1 MKIGYCRVSTTE
13 QVASIVAQEKQLKKE
28 GCEEIFSEMLSA
40 VGERPQLERALAY
53 VHKGDILCVAKL
65 DRLARSVA
73 HLCTLVAALKAKGVA
88 LHVLDMGLATN
99 TPTGELMVNL
109 LGSIA
114 QFERSIMLE
123 RQRSGIEA
131 ARRAG
136 KYKGRKASARAQT
149 ANIIELAKLG
159 MTKDKIAAKCGIGV
173 SSVYSILKANGVRRI
188 STIVVEPVSPMPS
201 PQ

>member
-1 MKIGYCRVSTTE
+1 MESFIACRRWTNLISRPRIARALLFGTYLNCTSFICKSWRIFTLKIGYGRVSTTE
-13 QVASIVAQEKQLKKE
+13 QVASIIAQEAQLKKE
-28 GCEEIFSEMLSA
+28 GCEEIFSEMMSA
-40 VGERPQLERALAY
+40 VGDRPQLERALAY
-53 VHKGDILCVAKL
+53 VHKGDILCVTKL
-65 DRLARSVA
+65 VRLARSVA
-73 HLCTLVAALKAKGVA
+73 HLCQLVAALKAKGVA

-114 QFERSIMLE
+114 QFERSCMLE

-149 ANIIELAKLG
+149 ANIIELA
-159 MTKDKIAAKCGIGV
+159 
-173 SSVYSILKANGVRRI
+173 
-188 STIVVEPVSPMPS
+188 
-201 PQ
+201 